1 MTTKRSSRPTKK
13 ATRKTTS
20 KTTSKT
26 SATPKQKPGS
36 QPALDVIDKGAR
48 FLKQAILRGEA
59 ETAEGRKVLKKHA
72 LSFVEE
78 ANKKLAYAL
87 DGTTS
92 TVRKGL
98 RKL

>member
-1 MTTKRSSRPTKK
+1 
-13 ATRKTTS
+13 
-20 KTTSKT
+20 
-26 SATPKQKPGS
+26 
-36 QPALDVIDKGAR
+36 
-48 FLKQAILRGEA
+48 LRGEA

-78 ANKKLAYAL
+78 ANKKLAAAL

>member
-1 MTTKRSSRPTKK
+1 MTTKRTSRPAKKTTKK
-13 ATRKTTS
+13 T
-20 KTTSKT
+20 
-26 SATPKQKPGS
+26 TPKKPGS

-78 ANKKLAYAL
+78 ANKKLAAAL
-87 DGTTS
+87 DGTTT

>member
-1 MTTKRSSRPTKK
+1 MTTKRKTRTSPKATKK
-13 ATRKTTS
+13 TTAT
-20 KTTSKT
+20 
-26 SATPKQKPGS
+26 APKKHAS

-78 ANKKLAYAL
+78 ANKKLSSAL
-87 DGTTS
+87 DGTAS